1 MVHYRVPISSANM
14 VLMFLDNFYLS
25 EVGLI
30 NKWNKK
36 TVGSGLSPK
45 YTNLTITN
53 IVTLFLW
60 ILRDFFKNMLYL
72 LCRQLP
78 FPQAESSTESQARC
92 QQGMEVG
99 NLSFEIRCFWTQIL
113 A

>member
-14 VLMFLDNFYLS
+14 VLMFFDNFYLS

-72 LCRQLP
+72 LCCQLP
-78 FPQAESSTESQARC
+78 FPLAESSTESQARC

>member
-1 MVHYRVPISSANM
+1 MVHYRVPISYVNM
-14 VLMFLDNFYLS
+14 VIMLFDNFYLS

-36 TVGSGLSPK
+36 TVRSGPSPK

-72 LCRQLP
+72 LCCQLP
-78 FPQAESSTESQARC
+78 LSLAESNTESQARC
-92 QQGMEVG
+92 Q
-99 NLSFEIRCFWTQIL
+99 
-113 A
+113 